1 MRRVLVADR
10 PGTARQRL
18 LDALAKDGA
27 LKVVGVAHDGEEAV
41 ALCLSLRPD
50 IMTVARDLPV
60 LDGLAVTRRLMAD
73 QPTPIII
80 ITSDETARSMEA
92 LRAGALALARP
103 PVDGGLELR
112 AMIHS
117 LADVKL
123 VRRANATPFSAAAAR
138 SPGGRFDIVALAASA
153 GGPPALAR
161 LLSDLPG
168 TPRVPFIAVQHN
180 SKGWMP
186 ALATWLQ
193 TTSGRPVKLA
203 TEGEILSPGTLYL
216 APDGAHL
223 GVDASGHARF
233 GQEGPIG
240 GFRPSASYLFDSVGK
255 AYGPHALAVILTG
268 MGTDG
273 TAGLRGMHERGA
285 RVIAQ
290 DEESSAVFG
299 MPGAAVAAGVC
310 DEVLPLSAIAARVAE
325 LVSQR

>member
-1 MRRVLVADR
+1 VKRLLVAER
-10 PGTARQRL
+10 SAAARKTL
-18 LDALAKDGA
+18 LDALAVDQA
-27 LKVVGVAHDGEEAV
+27 LQVVGIAKDGEEAV

-50 IMTVARDLPV
+50 IMTVARDLPI
-60 LDGLAVTRRLMAD
+60 LDGLAVTRRLMA
-73 QPTPIII
+73 QLPTPIII
-80 ITSDETARSMEA
+80 ITSDETAQSMEA

-103 PVDGGLELR
+103 PADGGVELR

-123 VRRANATPFSAAAAR
+123 VRRGSAQPVAAASR
-138 SPGGRFDIVALAASA
+138 RLGRFDIVALAASA

-161 LLSDLPG
+161 LLTDLPE
-168 TPRVPFIAVQHN
+168 TPRVPFVAVQHN
-180 SKGWMP
+180 SRGWMP

-193 TTSGRPVKLA
+193 TTSGHPVKLA
-203 TEGEILSPGTLYL
+203 TEGEVLSAGTLYL
-216 APDGAHL
+216 APDDAHL
-223 GVDASGHARF
+223 GVDASGRARF
-233 GQEGPIG
+233 GQDGPIG
-240 GFRPSASYLFDSVGK
+240 GFRPSASYLFDSVAN

-268 MGTDG
+268 MGSDG

-290 DEESSAVFG
+290 DEESSVVFG

-325 LVSQR
+325 LVSRR

>member
-10 PGTARQRL
+10 PGTARQQL
-18 LDALAKDGA
+18 LDALATDRA
-27 LKVVGVAHDGEEAV
+27 LEVVGVAKDGEEAI

-50 IMTVARDLPV
+50 IMTVARDLPM
-60 LDGLAVTRRLMAD
+60 LNGLAVTRRLMSER
-73 QPTPIII
+73 PTPIII
-80 ITSDETARSMEA
+80 ITSDETAPSMEA

-103 PVDGGLELR
+103 PLDGGVELR

-123 VRRANATPFSAAAAR
+123 VRRGNAPSNPAAATR
-138 SPGGRFDIVALAASA
+138 SSGRFDIVALAASA

-168 TPRVPFIAVQHN
+168 APRVPFVAVQHN

-186 ALATWLQ
+186 ALAAWLE
-193 TTSGRPVKLA
+193 TTSGRPVKVA
-203 TEGEILSPGTLYL
+203 TEGEVLSAGTLYL
-216 APDGAHL
+216 APDSAHL

-233 GQEGPIG
+233 GQDGPIG
-240 GFRPSASYLFDSVGK
+240 GFRPSATYLFDSVGR

-273 TAGLRGMHERGA
+273 TAGLRGMHDRGA
-285 RVIAQ
+285 LVIAQ

-310 DEVLPLSAIAARVAE
+310 DEVLPLSAIAARVAA

>member
-1 MRRVLVADR
+1 VKRVLVAE
-10 PGTARQRL
+10 PSAAARRSL
-18 LDALAKDGA
+18 LDALAVDQT
-27 LKVVGVAHDGEEAV
+27 LQVVGVAKDGEEAI
-41 ALCLSLRPD
+41 ALCLALRPD
-50 IMTVARDLPV
+50 IMTVARDLSV
-60 LDGLAVTRRLMAD
+60 FDGLAVTRRLMAQ

-80 ITSDETARSMEA
+80 ITSDETAQSMEA

-103 PVDGGLELR
+103 PVDGGAEIR

-123 VRRANATPFSAAAAR
+123 VRRGSTPPTPPTTHR
-138 SPGGRFDIVALAASA
+138 PGRIDIVALAASA

-161 LLSDLPG
+161 LLTDLPG
-168 TPRVPFIAVQHN
+168 TPRVPFVAVQHN

-203 TEGEILSPGTLYL
+203 TEGEVLSPGTLYL
-216 APDGAHL
+216 APDDAHL
-223 GVDASGHARF
+223 GVDTSGHARF
-233 GQEGPIG
+233 GRDGPIG
-240 GFRPSASYLFDSVGK
+240 GFRPSATYLFDSVAK

-290 DEESSAVFG
+290 DEESSVVFG

>member
-1 MRRVLVADR
+1 VLVADR
-10 PGTARQRL
+10 PGTERQVL
-18 LDALAKDGA
+18 LDALATDPA
-27 LKVVGVAHDGEEAV
+27 LDVVGVAKDGEEAI

-50 IMTVARDLPV
+50 IMTIARDLPV

-73 QPTPIII
+73 RPTPIII
-80 ITSDETARSMEA
+80 ITSDETALSMEA

-103 PVDGGLELR
+103 PTHGGAELQ

-123 VRRANATPFSAAAAR
+123 VRRGSTPPLPVMAR
-138 SPGGRFDIVALAASA
+138 SSGRFDIVALAASA

-203 TEGEILSPGTLYL
+203 TDGEVLSAGTLYL
-216 APDGAHL
+216 ASDGAHL

-233 GQEGPIG
+233 GLDGPID
-240 GFRPSASYLFDSVGK
+240 GFRPSASYLFESVGK

-290 DEESSAVFG
+290 DEESSVVFG

-325 LVSQR
+325 LVSQQ

>member
-1 MRRVLVADR
+1 MRRVLIAEHSSA
-10 PGTARQRL
+10 AREQL
-18 LDALAKDGA
+18 LGAIAQDPALE
-27 LKVVGVAHDGEEAV
+27 VVGVAKDGEEAI
-41 ALCLSLRPD
+41 ALCLSLAPD
-50 IMTVARDLPV
+50 LMTLARDLPV
-60 LDGLAVTRRLMAD
+60 FDGLTVTRRLMAEH
-73 QPTPIII
+73 PTPIII
-80 ITSDETARSMEA
+80 ITSDETAQSMEV

-103 PVDGGLELR
+103 PADGGAELR

-123 VRRANATPFSAAAAR
+123 VRRGSAPALPPR
-138 SPGGRFDIVALAASA
+138 PRPLERFDIVAIAASA

-161 LLSDLPG
+161 LLADLPG
-168 TPRVPFIAVQHN
+168 TPRVPFVAVQHN

-193 TTSGRPVKLA
+193 TTSGRAVKVA
-203 TEGEILSPGTLYL
+203 AEGEALRPGTFYL
-216 APDGAHL
+216 APDDVHL

-233 GQEGPIG
+233 GRDGPIG
-240 GFRPSASYLFDSVGK
+240 GFRPSATFLFDSVAK
-255 AYGPHALAVILTG
+255 SYGPHALAVILTG
-268 MGTDG
+268 MGSDG
-273 TAGLRGMHERGA
+273 TAGLRGMHDRGA

-290 DEESSAVFG
+290 DEESSVVFG

>member
-1 MRRVLVADR
+1 MRRVLVAEHSAS
-10 PGTARQRL
+10 ARERL
-18 LDALAKDGA
+18 LAALAPDPG
-27 LKVVGVAHDGEEAV
+27 LQVVGIAKNGADAIS
-41 ALCLSLRPD
+41 LCLSLRPD
-50 IMTVARDLPV
+50 IMVVARDLPAF
-60 LDGLAVTRRLMAD
+60 DGLAVTRRLMAEH
-73 QPTPIII
+73 PTPIII
-80 ITSDETARSMEA
+80 MTSDETAQSMEV

-103 PVDGGLELR
+103 PVDGGADLR

-123 VRRANATPFSAAAAR
+123 VRRGNARPVPVTAR
-138 SPGGRFDIVALAASA
+138 QPARFDIVALAASA

-161 LLSDLPG
+161 LLTDLPG
-168 TPRVPFIAVQHN
+168 TPRVPFVAVQHN

-193 TTSGRPVKLA
+193 TTSGRPVKVA
-203 TEGEILSPGTLYL
+203 TEDETLMPGTFYL
-216 APDGAHL
+216 APDDAHL
-223 GVDASGHARF
+223 GVDAGGHARF
-233 GQEGPIG
+233 SRDGPIG
-240 GFRPSASYLFDSVGK
+240 GFRPSANYLFESVAQ

-290 DEESSAVFG
+290 DEESSIVFG

-325 LVSQR
+325 LVSGS

>member
-1 MRRVLVADR
+1 VLVAHR
-10 PGTARQRL
+10 PGAERQQL
-18 LDALAKDGA
+18 LDALATDRT
-27 LKVVGVAHDGEEAV
+27 LEVVGVAMDGDEAI

-50 IMTVARDLPV
+50 IMTVARDLPA
-60 LDGLAVTRRLMAD
+60 LDGLAVTRRIMAD

-80 ITSDETARSMEA
+80 ITSDETAPSMEA

-103 PVDGGLELR
+103 PVDGGAELR

-123 VRRANATPFSAAAAR
+123 VRRGNTSPLPVAAR
-138 SPGGRFDIVALAASA
+138 SSGRFDIVALAASA
-153 GGPPALAR
+153 GGPPAFAR

-168 TPRVPFIAVQHN
+168 TPRVPFVAVQHN

-186 ALATWLQ
+186 ALASWLE
-193 TTSGRPVKLA
+193 TTSGRAVRVA
-203 TEGEILSPGTLYL
+203 TEGEVLGAGTLYL
-216 APDGAHL
+216 APDIAHL

-233 GQEGPIG
+233 GQDGPIG
-240 GFRPSASYLFDSVGK
+240 GFRPSATYLFDSVAR

-310 DEVLPLSAIAARVAE
+310 DEVLPLSAIAARIAE
-325 LVSQR
+325 LVSQ

>member
-1 MRRVLVADR
+1 MADR
-10 PGTARQRL
+10 PGTARQQL
-18 LDALAKDGA
+18 LDALATDRA
-27 LKVVGVAHDGEEAV
+27 LEVVGVAKDGEEAI

-50 IMTVARDLPV
+50 IMTVARDLPT
-60 LDGLAVTRRLMAD
+60 LDGLAVTRRLMSD

-103 PVDGGLELR
+103 PVDGGVELR

-123 VRRANATPFSAAAAR
+123 VRRGNAPMPAAAA
-138 SPGGRFDIVALAASA
+138 SSSGRFDIVALAASA

-168 TPRVPFIAVQHN
+168 TPRVPFVAVQHN

-186 ALATWLQ
+186 ALATWLEA
-193 TTSGRPVKLA
+193 TSGRPVKVA
-203 TEGEILSPGTLYL
+203 TEGEVLDAGTLYL
-216 APDGAHL
+216 APDDAHL

-233 GQEGPIG
+233 GQDGPIG
-240 GFRPSASYLFDSVGK
+240 GFRPSATYLFDSVGR

-268 MGTDG
+268 MGSDG
-273 TAGLRGMHERGA
+273 TAGLRGMHDRGA

-310 DEVLPLSAIAARVAE
+310 DEVLPLSAIAARVAA